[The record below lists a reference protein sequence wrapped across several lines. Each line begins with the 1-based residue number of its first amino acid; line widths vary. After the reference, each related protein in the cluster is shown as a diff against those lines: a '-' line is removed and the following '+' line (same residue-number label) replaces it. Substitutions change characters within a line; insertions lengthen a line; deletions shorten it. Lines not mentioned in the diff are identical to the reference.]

1 MAKAFHPFEVTP
13 VHIVYVGLG
22 LFICI
27 FSYLSLFIK
36 ERLYLGEAPIAAAF
50 GIIVGPVAIN
60 LFNPSKWG
68 GEDGVTPGGVHTDE
82 ITLEIMRV
90 TIALSVFAI
99 GVELPKKYLLRHWRS
114 IAILLGPVMAWGWL
128 ITACFIYALIP
139 GLDFLNSLVVA
150 ACVSPTDPILAQ
162 AVVGGPWAEKHV
174 PAHVRHM
181 LMCESGCND
190 GAAFPF
196 LYLALY
202 LTQNRNNKGHAVA
215 QWFYETWAYEII
227 LGTILGALIGYLA
240 RKFLRFSERN
250 KLIDRESFVAQYVSL
265 AIASMGVNVLLGSD
279 DLLAAFACGTAF
291 AWDGWFTK
299 QTEDSNFSNIIDLLF
314 NIATFIYIGA
324 LIPWHDFVDAELGLS
339 IWRLVVLTICV
350 LLTKRIPVI
359 LALWKFIPD
368 IKTFREAIFCGHFG
382 PMGVGAIFIATLG
395 RTLMPEEVHEPPQT
409 TNDVL
414 ALTIQPIVY
423 FFVLCSII
431 VHGFTIPFFA
441 FGKNARRRAHTL
453 TRTWSRNP
461 SMRDDEPGW
470 MSRVHRVR
478 TGEDIVINTDD
489 ISADKM
495 SAQQLALIGRGAIG
509 GYREDELCRED
520 SNDENSATAAAESSA
535 SSKDQEPAF
544 VGLLNTRTER
554 DLEKAEGF
562 GGEWNEKQGDGGADQ
577 SLDSNAAHRRRL
589 CKDIDGIEDWEGS
602 DEDSNPAADYLGDDC
617 VEMRRYRERMQ
628 AKREAHLAPERSKR
642 QSAEEEERVR
652 ASKEEQDLG
661 EAPMD
666 RDIIL
671 GRVQADDEDEA
682 CRQDR
687 EGQAHSHAASNNEK
701 DQDKWPKVR
710 SWVEGHNLVL
720 EHQESYSDDPDVEVI
735 PLTDRERDALEESE
749 TPAQDWVRQHHDEL
763 ACFLGHDDHAKWNAS
778 ETISRL
784 LENKVHKWWPNKDKK
799 HYVKAQAPEEETAQ
813 DRQDR
818 VNLMYGAMSWAQDYR
833 GDDKERDIPL
843 RSSRTDGQESAE
855 GANVHATPAVVSAL
869 GDGGGRPAGPEDSSV
884 PQGSTS
890 AQDVSSPTAPAAP
903 GTDVGASSKP
913 AITSRRT
920 APRRGNLRKKV
931 LSGQIGLSGRRKS
944 TANKGSDEEQ
954 EVVEDEGGEDDV
966 VSTSEASAKPRVMIS
981 EPASPTMTRDRS
993 SHKLSPSSSFRTTGA
1008 ISDKGKGKNAGKEKF
1023 FPRSSSAGAGLAAP
1037 YRSSSGISNSPILEA
1052 SAPRSRV
1059 GSSSGRDADSSNRNS
1074 SSVQWLD
1081 IASSSHDHQ
1090 ANQRKGLISEAGA
1103 QAFSRRART
1112 YNGASSGKE
1121 MTRDARV
1128 YHLDDDDDDDDASSD
1143 DDNRRHG
1150 GLGIRDGMSRI
1161 GAFFQNFTAPK
1172 GEGMGNPGPTSH
1184 PHLFPPGRS
1193 KTEGDPT
1200 TRSSARH
1207 SPVSSRS
1214 LKREVTRDD
1223 ELEGFAL
1230 PPAAAAAAEEAPP
1243 SHESAFTRRSGRGA
1257 TSASASGTSTP
1268 RVLLDLPNQDG
1279 PPVSPGQQ
1287 PH

>member
-50 GIIVGPVAIN
+50 GIIVGPIAIN
-60 LFNPSKWG
+60 LFNPASWG
-68 GEDGVTPGGVHTDE
+68 GEDGVTPGGVHTDH

-99 GVELPKKYLLRHWRS
+99 GVELPKKYLLRHWQS

-202 LTQNRNNKGHAVA
+202 LTQNRDNVGHAIA

-227 LGTILGALIGYLA
+227 LGTLLGALIGYLA

-250 KLIDRESFVAQYVSL
+250 KLIDRESFVAQYISL

-299 QTEDSNFSNIIDLLF
+299 QTEDSNFSNIVDLLF

-324 LIPWHDFVDAELGLS
+324 LIPWHDFVDAEIGLS
-339 IWRLVVLTICV
+339 IWRLIVLSICV
-350 LLTKRIPVI
+350 LLTKRIPII

-382 PMGVGAIFIATLG
+382 PIGVGAIFIATLG
-395 RTLMPEEVHEPPQT
+395 RTLMPHDIPSPPQT

-414 ALTIQPIVY
+414 ALTIQPIVF
-423 FFVLCSII
+423 FFVLCSIL

-461 SMRDDEPGW
+461 SMRDDEPSW
-470 MSRVHRVR
+470 MGRVRRVR
-478 TGEDIVINTDD
+478 TGEDVIINTDD

-509 GYREDELCRED
+509 GYREQELRRDD
-520 SNDENSATAAAESSA
+520 SNDENSATVAPESST
-535 SSKDQEPAF
+535 SSQDKEPAF

-554 DLEKAEGF
+554 DLEKAQALGDQ
-562 GGEWNEKQGDGGADQ
+562 WNEKHADPNHAQ
-577 SLDSNAAHRRRL
+577 EATESSAAPTKRL
-589 CKDIDGIEDWEGS
+589 CDNMDGIEDWQGS
-602 DEDSNPAADYLGDDC
+602 DEDSNPAADYLGDNC
-617 VEMRRYRERMQ
+617 VEMRRYRERLQ
-628 AKREAHLAPERSKR
+628 AKNDASSQSKEQTER
-642 QSAEEEERVR
+642 AR
-652 ASKEEQDLG
+652 ASIEEQDLG

-666 RDIIL
+666 RDIIC
-671 GRVQADDEDEA
+671 GRIQADEEDEA
-682 CRQDR
+682 CRQDHQ
-687 EGQAHSHAASNNEK
+687 GQARLHHDRPPSNEK
-701 DQDKWPKVR
+701 DGNDWPKVR
-710 SWVEGHNLVL
+710 SWVEGHTLVL
-720 EHQESYSDDPDVEVI
+720 EYQKSFCDDPQVEVI
-735 PLTDRERDALEESE
+735 HLTDSERDALEASDA
-749 TPAQDWVRQHHDEL
+749 PAQDWVRQHHGEL
-763 ACFLGHDDHAKWNAS
+763 AFLANQDFASWNS
-778 ETISRL
+778 TKTISQL
-784 LENKVHKWWPNKDKK
+784 LENKVHDWWLNKNQR
-799 HYVKAQAPEEETAQ
+799 HYVKAEAPKEESAQ
-813 DRQDR
+813 DRKDR
-818 VNLMYGAMSWAQDYR
+818 VNLMYGAMSWAQDRR
-833 GDDKERDIPL
+833 GAENNRDVPP
-843 RSSRTDGQESAE
+843 STSRTRAAQSNDDTNG
-855 GANVHATPAVVSAL
+855 NHTPPVVSAL
-869 GDGGGRPAGPEDSSV
+869 YSENAGGRPAGPQDSSV
-884 PQGSTS
+884 PEGSHS
-890 AQDVSSPTAPAAP
+890 AQ
-903 GTDVGASSKP
+903 GTEHDTTSQEEPSSKSTL
-913 AITSRRT
+913 TSREATLKR
-920 APRRGNLRKKV
+920 ANLRKKV
-931 LSGQIGLSGRRKS
+931 LVGQIGLSGGTKS
-944 TANKGSDEEQ
+944 TTSKDSEEEASDEDQ
-954 EVVEDEGGEDDV
+954 QVVDDQ
-966 VSTSEASAKPRVMIS
+966 TSRPEPYTTPRVMIS
-981 EPASPTMTRDRS
+981 EPAWSSLTRK
-993 SHKLSPSSSFRTTGA
+993 HKLSPASSFRTPGS
-1008 ISDKGKGKNAGKEKF
+1008 IGDKGKAKQEDKQKF
-1023 FPRSSSAGAGLAAP
+1023 FPRSSSAGGGLAAP
-1037 YRSSSGISNSPILEA
+1037 YHASSGVSNSPILKA
-1052 SAPRSRV
+1052 TRFA
-1059 GSSSGRDADSSNRNS
+1059 SSSGQDVDNSKEMSRNS

-1081 IASSSHDHQ
+1081 IADASHDRQPGHRHGGPIN
-1090 ANQRKGLISEAGA
+1090 AAGA
-1103 QAFSRRART
+1103 QAFSRRSRT
-1112 YNGASSGKE
+1112 YNGSSGKE
-1121 MTRDARV
+1121 LNRDVRV
-1128 YHLDDDDDDDDASSD
+1128 YHLDSDDSDASSD
-1143 DDNRRHG
+1143 DDDEGRRHG

-1184 PHLFPPGRS
+1184 PHLFAMRLGS
-1193 KTEGDPT
+1193 SDKDEGEQQEE
-1200 TRSSARH
+1200 ARDAKR
-1207 SPVSSRS
+1207 SPVSSRT
-1214 LKREVTRDD
+1214 LRREITRDKED
-1223 ELEGFAL
+1223 EMESVAL
-1230 PPAAAAAAEEAPP
+1230 PPASTSPP
-1243 SHESAFTRRSGRGA
+1243 SPESSLLRRGA
-1257 TSASASGTSTP
+1257 TGHYGRGGAGSANVGASATLTPKAVLDVPNEDRTS
-1268 RVLLDLPNQDG
+1268 
-1279 PPVSPGQQ
+1279 VSPGSTSK
-1287 PH
+1287 